1 MKGATFRLH
10 SDNLLEEI
18 PNLHLII
25 LKFRFPPINVVQ
37 EAPNLLT
44 YLPLHVDSML
54 LFADI
59 VRSFGNNDWR
69 FNFVKTAM
77 FHKFDKDR
85 PKSLNFLR
93 KYDITRSSVLLPII
107 RMRDNELKL
116 HIFTKPPRILTVA
129 LEKSYTQLKE
139 LSRAN
144 DLSRQEKLWI
154 RKRDDIVKLALIG
167 GEYLDLRNLVSGINS
182 RSGGYRAIDI
192 SIKIPVE
199 YLSTELAFFASIS
212 DLKALEDE
220 LDVLKKNSIGKKRDM
235 GFGDLV
241 EWKVYEFVSGDG
253 KISILSPMI
262 VFYRENDNTTRII
275 TLRNLPAHVITS
287 LKNVGEVLPLNMK
300 MVLSSTKSPYWV
312 KKELCIAPFSE
323 FLLKN
328 RS

>member
-59 VRSFGNNDWR
+59 MRSFGNNDWR

-93 KYDITRSSVLLPII
+93 RYGTTLSSVLLPII

-154 RKRDDIVKLALIG
+154 RKKDDIVKLALIG

-220 LDVLKKNSIGKKRDM
+220 LNVLKKSGIGKKRDM

-241 EWKVYEFVSGDG
+241 AWEIYEFYSSN
-253 KISILSPMI
+253 KEISILYPMI
-262 VFYRENDNTTRII
+262 ISYKEGNSTRRII

-287 LKNVGEVLPLNMK
+287 LKNVGKLLPLNMK
-300 MVLSSTKSPYWV
+300 MILSRTRPPYWV
-312 KKELCIAPFSE
+312 REELCITPFSE
-323 FLLKN
+323 FLLKTQ
-328 RS
+328 S